1 MASRKTRDATR
12 KRIASLDP
20 TDPNYEDKRADAK
33 RGKKAFVEPELI
45 DLKS

>member
-1 MASRKTRDATR
+1 MASRKSRDAAR

-20 TDPNYEDKRADAK
+20 TDPSYEDKRADAK
-33 RGKKAFVEPELI
+33 RGKKAIVEPELI